1 MLREKCI
8 ALSIY
13 FRKEEKSQ
21 ISKLCFHDKKFK
33 KINPNKAKTSTIIKI
48 KTETKIGWYR

>member
-48 KTETKIGWYR
+48 KTETKIG